1 MDGIDLKK
9 LAIGS
14 IGLGII
20 CIGIGTMK
28 EDKPNLLVVL
38 GSLSSFTGLMMAL
51 ASKGQTSS
59 AATMM
64 GIGNIVNNFR
74 R

>member
-1 MDGIDLKK
+1 MDGIDTKK
-9 LAIGS
+9 LAIASLGVGIIG
-14 IGLGII
+14 IGL
-20 CIGIGTMK
+20 GTMK
-28 EDKPNLLVVL
+28 EKPKLLVVL
-38 GSLSSFTGLMMAL
+38 GSLSSFAGLMMAL
-51 ASKGQTSS
+51 MSKGQTSS